1 MSQRYGTTPP
11 EDRPVKQAMLRGAL
25 GRCPACGKGR
35 LFSGYLSV
43 KSACPDCGGPVRVR
57 IDPLT
62 FAFPRPEAVLREVH
76 AIAMAYRW
84 SERAIL
90 DLPSRRRRAYVALI
104 AGDADSRA
112 ARPRGGMRL
121 S

>member
-1 MSQRYGTTPP
+1 MSP
-11 EDRPVKQAMLRGAL
+11 EIADGVNA
-25 GRCPACGKGR
+25 
-35 LFSGYLSV
+35 
-43 KSACPDCGGPVRVR
+43 ACPDCGGPVRVR